1 MSHIISVLVENKAG
15 VLAKISGL
23 FSRRGFNIE
32 SLAVGPTDDEKISRV
47 TLEVNAE
54 EHSIEQIIKQLYKLI
69 NVLKIQELDPLNIV
83 ERELVLIKVSADSK
97 TRPEILEIVSVFRAN
112 IVDVSKKS
120 LMIEITGNSTKV
132 RALEDLLRPFGILEL
147 VRTGKIACSRGSKD
161 QSK

>member
-1 MSHIISVLVENKAG
+1 MNHIISVLVENKSG

-32 SLAVGPTDDEKISRV
+32 SLAVGTTDDEKISRV

-54 EHSIEQIIKQLYKLI
+54 KHSIEQIIKQLYKLI
-69 NVLKIQELDPLNIV
+69 NVIKIQELNPLNIV

-112 IVDVSKKS
+112 IVDVAKKT
-120 LMIEITGNSTKV
+120 LMIEITGNSRKV
-132 RALEDLLRPFGILEL
+132 KALEDLLRPFVILEL
-147 VRTGKIACSRGSKD
+147 VRTGKIACTRGSKN
-161 QSK
+161 

>member
-1 MSHIISVLVENKAG
+1 MNHIISVLVENKAG

-32 SLAVGPTDDEKISRV
+32 SLAVGPTDDEKISRM
-47 TLEVNAE
+47 TMSVNAE

-69 NVLKIQELDPLNIV
+69 NVIKIQELDPLNIV

-112 IVDVSKKS
+112 IVDVAKKT
-120 LMIEITGNSTKV
+120 LMIEITGDSSKV
-132 RALEDLLRPFGILEL
+132 KALENLLRPFGILEL
-147 VRTGKIACSRGSKD
+147 VRTGKIACTRGSK
-161 QSK
+161 S

>member
-1 MSHIISVLVENKAG
+1 MNHIISVLVENKAG

-32 SLAVGPTDDEKISRV
+32 SLAVGPTDDEKISRM
-47 TLEVNAE
+47 TMSVNAE

-69 NVLKIQELDPLNIV
+69 NVIKIKELDPLNIV

-112 IVDVSKKS
+112 IVDVAKKT
-120 LMIEITGNSTKV
+120 LMIEITGDSSKV
-132 RALEDLLRPFGILEL
+132 KALEDLLRPFGILEL
-147 VRTGKIACSRGSKD
+147 VRTGKIACTRGSK
-161 QSK
+161 S